1 MKNAKRLM
9 TLKEVKEQVGD
20 KRYKEM
26 EDIYESI
33 KRRTIPVLP
42 QALVRRS
49 SILKDNLTTA
59 LYMAIKQQEKREQ
72 EAGYTSD
79 SALLGGWRENLEC
92 LENGYALKIKYD

>member
-1 MKNAKRLM
+1 MSKKVQ
-9 TLKEVKEQVGD
+9 TSESHEQGNSSLGV
-20 KRYKEM
+20 
-26 EDIYESI
+26 
-33 KRRTIPVLP
+33 
-42 QALVRRS
+42 VRRS
-49 SILKDNLTTA
+49 SILKDNLATA

>member
-1 MKNAKRLM
+1 MS
-9 TLKEVKEQVGD
+9 KEQNNQEEN
-20 KRYKEM
+20 K
-26 EDIYESI
+26 
-33 KRRTIPVLP
+33 
-42 QALVRRS
+42 ALHIGVVRRS
-49 SILKDNLTTA
+49 SILKDNLATA